1 MNKIFY
7 KIGMGACIF
16 AGIFAVIYYGL
27 HRYDSYH
34 NDKIKEQAGEIA
46 YFRDNTEEKVPAEPS
61 SDMNSASRSGNKAEK
76 SSAINFGGLAKL
88 NQDIS
93 AWLCIPGTVID
104 YPVVV
109 SDQENYYLRRDL
121 KGKYSFHGTLYF
133 SGKEGEYENRTNWLI
148 YGHHMKD
155 GSMFAGLMNY
165 ENPSYAEKYNTIYL
179 YTKSEDFLY
188 RVVGAF
194 KTDVSEDNEEAFR
207 YSQYLSIQTK
217 QKWEDFLDHYHDC
230 KLYDLQGTIRFGD
243 RLLMLSTCEYSTE
256 NGRLV
261 VLCKRVEEES

>member
-1 MNKIFY
+1 
-7 KIGMGACIF
+7 MGVCIF

-34 NDKIKEQAGEIA
+34 NNKITEQAKDIA
-46 YFRDNTEEKVPAEPS
+46 YSRDNTEKKASSEPS
-61 SDMNSASRSGNKAEK
+61 SDMESTLQSLNKAEK
-76 SSAINFGGLAKL
+76 NSAVNFSELAKL

-93 AWLCIPGTVID
+93 AWLCIPGTMID

-121 KGKYSFHGTLYF
+121 KGNYSSHGTLYF
-133 SGKEGEYENRTNWLI
+133 SGTGEEYENRTNWLI

-165 ENPSYAEKYNTIYL
+165 ENLSYAEKYNKIYL

-194 KTDVSEDNEEAFR
+194 KTDVSDDNEEAFR

-217 QKWEDFLDHYHDC
+217 HEWEDFLDHYQDC
-230 KLYDLQGTIRFGD
+230 KLYDLHENIGSGD
-243 RLLMLSTCEYSTE
+243 HLLMLSTCEYSTE

-261 VLCKRVEEES
+261 ILCKRVEAES